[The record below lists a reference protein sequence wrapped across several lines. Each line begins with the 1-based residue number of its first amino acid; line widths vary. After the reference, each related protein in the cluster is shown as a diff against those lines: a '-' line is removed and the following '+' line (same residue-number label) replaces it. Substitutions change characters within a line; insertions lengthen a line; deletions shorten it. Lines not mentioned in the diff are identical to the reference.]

1 MKTFIN
7 TSGMH
12 CSGSEN
18 RTINALKG
26 LDDIKGVKADA
37 KSGKVVIKHSKEETV
52 QAAKDLIVEICYEVL
67 A

>member
-1 MKTFIN
+1 MKTIIN

-12 CSGSEN
+12 CSGCEN

-26 LDDIKGVKADA
+26 PDDIKGVKADA
-37 KSGKVVIKHSKEETV
+37 KSGKVVIKHGKEETV
-52 QAAKDLIVEICYEVL
+52 QAAKDLIVEIGYEVL